1 MNSRNNFADR
11 LLTIRNHLRMNQ
23 DDFAKKIRISQ
34 GYLAKVENGTHIFSR
49 KVINRIANEFE
60 VSVAWLETGEGQA
73 PFMQKRELEEGDN
86 KGYPGIQM
94 GRESEYFL
102 IPLYPQKSGEGNI
115 SEKGLYVKIMPL
127 KSWVQNALQVNPD
140 NLSMLLVEG
149 ESMSPTF
156 HPGDILIIDQ
166 SRGKDH
172 LEEGFYLIILNGGSP
187 LLKRLQPML
196 GGKIKIIS
204 DNPRYE
210 SMTVSLEESDEIR
223 IVGRIIWQ
231 ARRI

>member
-1 MNSRNNFADR
+1 
-11 LLTIRNHLRMNQ
+11 MNQ
-23 DDFAKKIRISQ
+23 EDFAKKIRISQ
-34 GYLAKVENGTHIFSR
+34 GYLAKVENGTNIFSR
-49 KVINRIANEFE
+49 KVINRIANEFG
-60 VSVAWLETGEGQA
+60 VSVVWLETGEGQA
-73 PFMQKRELEEGDN
+73 PFMQKREPGEGDD
-86 KGYPGIQM
+86 KGYPGDQM
-94 GRESEYFL
+94 IRESDYFL
-102 IPLYPQKSGEGNI
+102 IPPYPQKSGEGMI

-156 HPGDILIIDQ
+156 NPGDILIIDQ
-166 SRGKDH
+166 SRGKEN
-172 LEEGFYLIILNGGSP
+172 LEEGFYLIILNGSSP

-196 GGKIKIIS
+196 EGKIRIIS

-210 SMTVSLEESDEIR
+210 SMIISPEEAEEIR
-223 IVGRIIWQ
+223 IMGKIIWQ